1 MTPSAEV
8 LALYPRDSGHPTAC
22 GFAIPSVQT
31 VDYLVFVME
40 YCGGGEFYQSASNG
54 PRLHGCT
61 CATFAATAHSIR
73 QNASA
78 LRFWLTLLGV
88 LMNEPAQRQMAESDV
103 RFYIAEAR
111 CLAHR
116 CLAGRSGLCGCTCC
130 CLLAAIRIIACRA
143 RHRTS
148 HGACCYVGL
157 LCARHHCSQSVH
169 EGPRECVRG
178 PQCRRTAMRPT
189 ANSTCAVTHSGEGF
203 HTPHLGPYCE
213 Y

>member
-1 MTPSAEV
+1 MPQYE
-8 LALYPRDSGHPTAC
+8 LALYPTPATPLRALWSRSIRHSSTADRRLPRVCDGILRRRRVLPERGGPVEPTA
-22 GFAIPSVQT
+22 
-31 VDYLVFVME
+31 FV
-40 YCGGGEFYQSASNG
+40 YT
-54 PRLHGCT
+54 HGCT

-78 LRFWLTLLGV
+78 LRFWLTLLGA

-130 CLLAAIRIIACRA
+130 CLLAAIRMIACRA
-143 RHRTS
+143 RHRAS
-148 HGACCYVGL
+148 HAACCYVGL

-169 EGPRECVRG
+169 EGL
-178 PQCRRTAMRPT
+178 T
-189 ANSTCAVTHSGEGF
+189 
-203 HTPHLGPYCE
+203 
-213 Y
+213 